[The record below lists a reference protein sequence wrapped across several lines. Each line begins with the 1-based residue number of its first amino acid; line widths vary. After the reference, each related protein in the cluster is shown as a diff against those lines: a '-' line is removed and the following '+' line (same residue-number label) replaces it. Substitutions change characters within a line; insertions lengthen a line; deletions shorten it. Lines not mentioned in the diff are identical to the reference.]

1 MNKIQKII
9 CKRFLWCEYVE
20 RIQLIVIYKSGRI
33 FQGSYFSPSEIPY
46 TFRDFMS
53 PENMRGSRDLSQK
66 DSLYHIIQNEYE
78 EEIISEGVY
87 KLQE

>member
-9 CKRFLWCEYVE
+9 CKRFLWYEYVE
-20 RIQLIVIYKSGRI
+20 RIQLIVIYKSGRV

-53 PENMRGSRDLSQK
+53 SKNLRGSRELSQK